1 VRFEVPKAAGIL
13 AVLAVLAIAQT
24 PTAAVPTEVALIQIA
39 LIQPVRNE
47 VPAASLAVG
56 VWTLKRAPMFGAA
69 CYRNGVRQAPG
80 SDYTIAGSIITSA
93 FWQAGDTL
101 LCDY

>member
-1 VRFEVPKAAGIL
+1 MRPLSTAAIVT
-13 AVLAVLAIAQT
+13 VLAVLAFAQS
-24 PTAAVPTEVALIQIA
+24 PAPQPTEVALIQIA

-80 SDYTIAGSIITSA
+80 SDYTIAGSTITSA